1 MFRRLL
7 HFIDS
12 VDPDEIVMLS
22 KIDLSD
28 GFWRMLVEEDA
39 KWNFAYVMP
48 DPPGSPVRL
57 VVPSALQMG
66 WAESPAYFCAATET
80 GRDIIH
86 QSVASKQDLPPH
98 VFEKYMHPAKKPKR
112 SSKEDSMYSVSV
124 YLDDFIGAVVENA
137 SGTLLGRVTKAA
149 LHGIH
154 SIFPPPKLP
163 VTLVEKIR
171 SPSKNSNGVMPDG
184 I

>member
-1 MFRRLL
+1 VKEIGNVFRRLL
-7 HFIDS
+7 HFLDC

-28 GFWRMLVEEDA
+28 GFWRMLVEEEA
-39 KWNFAYVMP
+39 KWNFAYVLPGPP
-48 DPPGSPVRL
+48 DSPIQL

-80 GRDIIH
+80 ARDIIH
-86 QSVASKQDLPPH
+86 QAVETGQEFPEH
-98 VFEKYMHPAKKPKR
+98 VFEEYMNPTKKPKR
-112 SSKEDSMYSVSV
+112 STKEDSMYSVSV
-124 YLDDFIGAVVENA
+124 YLDDFIGAAVENA

-154 SIFPPPKLP
+154 SIFPPPTSP
-163 VTLVEKIR
+163 VTLEEKI
-171 SPSKNSNGVMPDG
+171 PSH
-184 I
+184 

>member
-1 MFRRLL
+1 M
-7 HFIDS
+7 
-12 VDPDEIVMLS
+12 
-22 KIDLSD
+22 
-28 GFWRMLVEEDA
+28 EDNA

-86 QSVASKQDLPPH
+86 QSVETKQELPPH
-98 VFEKYMHPAKKPKR
+98 QFEEYMHPAAIPKR
-112 SSKEDSMYSVSV
+112 SKKEDSMYSISV
-124 YLDDFIGAVVENA
+124 YLDDFIGAAVENV
-137 SGTLLGRVTKAA
+137 SGTLLDRVTKAA

-154 SIFPPPKLP
+154 SIFPPPHSHWS
-163 VTLVEKIR
+163 R
-171 SPSKNSNGVMPDG
+171 WR
-184 I
+184 